1 VPFPGAA
8 VPQENRNIL
17 LINLNAK
24 SDFEKGDFGRVAG
37 HTVTRTERAEKG
49 RGIVIATQ
57 DVKAGMNAWFE
68 TQ

>member
-1 VPFPGAA
+1 
-8 VPQENRNIL
+8 L

-24 SDFEKGDFGRVAG
+24 SDFEKGDLGRVAG
-37 HTVTRTERAEKG
+37 HTVTRTGSTEKG
-49 RGIVIATQ
+49 RGIVMATQ